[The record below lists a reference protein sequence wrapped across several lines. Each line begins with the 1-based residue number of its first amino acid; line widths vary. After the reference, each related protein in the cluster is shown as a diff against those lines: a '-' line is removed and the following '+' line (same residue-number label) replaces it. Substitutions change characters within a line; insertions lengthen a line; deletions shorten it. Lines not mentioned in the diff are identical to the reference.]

1 MGRALLNEDSVLK
14 LTSDVN
20 MEVESLIMQRV
31 IYDAMSSV
39 NATDG
44 SFPITR
50 EIGRLQES
58 RSVME
63 AT

>member
-1 MGRALLNEDSVLK
+1 
-14 LTSDVN
+14 

-31 IYDAMSSV
+31 TYDAMSSV

>member
-1 MGRALLNEDSVLK
+1 
-14 LTSDVN
+14 

-39 NATDG
+39 NAIDG